1 MIRLFFAIIVF
12 AAVFTLAWINKEPVA
27 INYLFGTTPPLP
39 LALVLLGAFIAGG
52 VLFTAM
58 VIPAWIKDK
67 MEIRKLRRALQNKEA
82 QKSGSE
88 EKWQTQNS

>member
-12 AAVFTLAWINKEPVA
+12 AAVFTLAWINKEPVT
-27 INYLFGTTPPLP
+27 INYLFGTTNPLP
-39 LALVLLGAFIAGG
+39 LALVLLGAFVLGG
-52 VLFTAM
+52 ILFTA
-58 VIPAWIKDK
+58 IITPAWVKDK
-67 MEIRKLRRALQNKEA
+67 MEIRKLRRALQNMEA